1 MYPPSTKLLPLAFD
15 LFRPRVFG
23 GDRELEVRGGVDGA
37 PKVGAMKRS
46 TSLFQTVSVH
56 LDLDTKFLSRNS

>member
-1 MYPPSTKLLPLAFD
+1 MELLPLAFD

-56 LDLDTKFLSRNS
+56 LVETLV